1 MKSFKVKGL
10 TNHSGPESCSGE
22 ALTEERGGGYLERAP
37 FWLNTSGRLF
47 G

>member
-10 TNHSGPESCSGE
+10 TNPSGPESCSGE

-37 FWLNTSGRLF
+37 F
-47 G
+47 